1 MMNHHTFR
9 ALVLAA
15 LVATPSIGCSSE
27 VDESAG
33 VSEQEIS
40 TGLSAEK
47 ITSAATY
54 EAMATEGGGFG
65 QAGRSMKFL
74 IDARDPLKKKVH
86 FINGNYKVGG
96 KTPEYAQYH
105 YNFAEH
111 KLQITDSIAEFNDST
126 YFTDKKRFYAGT
138 IQTYRLSEKEPPV
151 YAVQL
156 YPDDVAHEQGILDL
170 VRAIQPVF
178 SIKGAKMA
186 FVAGGPQQS
195 FATVKSA
202 LNALGFDAF
211 TIEQMLGSV
220 NYLPLNPGEAWGY
233 LRIFPKDQGDVRPT
247 DILVFDEL
255 PLDLSVCAGTITKVF
270 QDVTSHVNLKSKE
283 RGTPNMVLRDAS
295 ATNAKLAPF
304 NGKPVHLKVG
314 KDGYT
319 IEATTDAMVQAKLK
333 ERTGKPWISLPSTT
347 AATLTDYD
355 AMCPTL
361 TEACTKNSA
370 RFGGKAAGLGFL
382 ANKSVLGRTTQPG
395 SESAKLGYDISPEGF
410 AVPISFYNDFISA
423 PANAGLKTKL
433 DALIAKEKQ
442 GNLTPNERRTLASEV
457 QQLFYLANVPA
468 AQLAKVVGEVAKM
481 KSSIAD
487 LEGLKFRSSAN
498 AEDIPN
504 FDGAGLHDSFAVKL
518 SAVDNSDMSCTRE
531 ESKDGVVT
539 KLDMK
544 PKTVQCALKGVYAS
558 LWNTRA
564 IEERSFARIDHS
576 TAAMGVA
583 VVAAYNTESEVAANG
598 VVITRAVNSDFVA
611 YTLGIQRGNNL
622 VTNPDPNTI
631 AESTLA
637 VFGEIDRPARFTTT
651 RYAKPTST
659 GAPLKTTILTA
670 PQMTTVVGLVKKV
683 EIAYCKV
690 KPGYYDDDCRYV
702 WVDEA
707 KPRSLDLEF
716 KFLENGHYIV
726 KQMREFHGD

>member
-1 MMNHHTFR
+1 MF
-9 ALVLAA
+9 AA
-15 LVATPSIGCSSE
+15 ASVGCSAE
-27 VDESAG
+27 IDESAG
-33 VSEQEIS
+33 VSEQDI
-40 TGLSAEK
+40 TTRLTTQK

-54 EAMATEGGGFG
+54 EAMALEGGGFG

-74 IDARDPLKKKVH
+74 IDARDPTNKQVH

-105 YNFAEH
+105 YNFAQH
-111 KLQITDSIAEFNDST
+111 QLQVVDSIAQFNDTT

-138 IQTYRLSEKEPPV
+138 IQTYRLSEKEAPV

-156 YPDDVAHEQGILDL
+156 YPDDVAHDEGILEL
-170 VRAIQPVF
+170 IKTIQPAL
-178 SIKGAKMA
+178 SIPGAKMA

-195 FATVKSA
+195 FTKVKSA
-202 LNALGFDAF
+202 LKALGYEAF

-255 PLDLSVCAGTITKVF
+255 PLDLSVCAGTVTKVF

-295 ATNAKLAPF
+295 LTQAQLAPF
-304 NGKPVHLKVG
+304 NGKPVHLVVG
-314 KDGYT
+314 KEGYK
-319 IEATTDAMVQAKLK
+319 IEPTTDAMVQKKLA
-333 ERTGKPWISLPSTT
+333 ERTSKPWISLPTVPPS
-347 AATLTDYD
+347 ALTDYD

-361 TEACTKNSA
+361 TEACTKNNS

-382 ANKSVLGRTTQPG
+382 ANKSVLGRTYQAG
-395 SESAKLGYDISPEGF
+395 SSSAKLGYDISPEGF
-410 AVPISFYNDFISA
+410 AVPISFYNDFIAA
-423 PANAGLKTKL
+423 PENAALKSKL
-433 DALIAKEKQ
+433 DALIAKEKK
-442 GNLTPNERRTLASEV
+442 GNLTPNERRTLAAEV
-457 QQLFYLANVPA
+457 QQLFYSAKVPA
-468 AQLAKVVGEVAKM
+468 QQLALVSAEVAKM
-481 KSSIAD
+481 KTSIAD

-504 FDGAGLHDSFAVKL
+504 FDGAGLHDSFSVKL
-518 SAVDNSDMSCTRE
+518 SAVDNADMSCERQ

-544 PKTVQCALKGVYAS
+544 PKTVQCGLKGVYAS

-583 VVAAYNTESEVAANG
+583 VVAAYNTESDVAANG
-598 VVITRAVNSDFVA
+598 VVISRAVNSEFVG

-637 VFGEIDRPARFTTT
+637 IFGEIDRPARFTTT
-651 RYAKPTST
+651 RYAKPTSS
-659 GAPLKTTILTA
+659 GAPLKTSVLTSA
-670 PQMTTVVGLVKKV
+670 QMLTVVDLVKKV
-683 EIAYCKV
+683 EVAYCKV
-690 KPGYYDDDCRYV
+690 KPGYYEDDCRHV
-702 WVDEA
+702 WIDES

-716 KFLENGHYIV
+716 KFLENGHFVI